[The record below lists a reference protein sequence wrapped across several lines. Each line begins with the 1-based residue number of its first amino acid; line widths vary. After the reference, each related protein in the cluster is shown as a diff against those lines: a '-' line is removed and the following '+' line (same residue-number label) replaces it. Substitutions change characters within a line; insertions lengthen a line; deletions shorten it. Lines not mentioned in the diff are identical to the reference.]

1 MSINQRFLIVKEK
14 NSKEI
19 KYFDYDKLDGYNLRA
34 KENVHFN
41 DAIDINRMI
50 IINPSF
56 IEKIAT
62 KKLNAKFDK
71 LINMMSYVCDMDEED
86 ETGEGYRIVLN
97 EANKLKMELFNKYK
111 KYLAEEKL
119 ELMLKKIEILEGEL
133 KLRLDALY
141 NSLEEMEKLEQNKGR
156 GR

>member
-34 KENVHFN
+34 KDNAHFN
-41 DAIDINRMI
+41 DAIDISRMI
-50 IINPSF
+50 IINPTF

-71 LINMMSYVCDMDEED
+71 LINMMSYVCDMEEED
-86 ETGEGYRIVLN
+86 ETGESYRIVLN

-111 KYLAEEKL
+111 KHIAEAKL
-119 ELMLKKIEILEGEL
+119 ELMQKKIEILEGEL

-141 NSLEEMEKLEQNKGR
+141 NSLEEKEKLEQSKGR

>member
-1 MSINQRFLIVKEK
+1 MAINQRFLIVKEK

-34 KENVHFN
+34 KENAHFD
-41 DAIDINRMI
+41 DAIDISRMI
-50 IINPSF
+50 IINPTF

-71 LINMMSYVCDMDEED
+71 LINMMSVVCDMDEED
-86 ETGEGYRIVLN
+86 ESGEGYRIALD
-97 EANKLKMELFNKYK
+97 EANKLKMELLNKYK
-111 KYLAEEKL
+111 KYLEEEKL
-119 ELMLKKIEILEGEL
+119 ELMLKKIEILEDEL
-133 KLRLDALY
+133 KLRLDVLHNA
-141 NSLEEMEKLEQNKGR
+141 LEQQEKSMGR